1 MFEAKKLNPQMS
13 MAKAEALL
21 EAYQRIRQSGQ
32 IHRADKEENKTKI
45 QKPPLQKWFKVN
57 VDATINSKKQ
67 LLGLGVMIIDSARNV
82 MAAAVKTSRF
92 YGDVSYAKGEAIRW
106 RLQVAE
112 NAGLASLIIETNS
125 QMVAVVQILLN
136 SQVHES
142 IIEQINSDKCRSH
155 EEVNFNYVQN

>member
-21 EAYQRIRQSGQ
+21 EAYQRIRPLGQ

-82 MAAAVKTSRF
+82 IAATVNTSRF
-92 YGDVSYAKGEAIRW
+92 YGDVSYAKGEAVRW

-112 NAGLASLIIETNS
+112 NAGLAYF
-125 QMVAVVQILLN
+125 
-136 SQVHES
+136 
-142 IIEQINSDKCRSH
+142 D
-155 EEVNFNYVQN
+155 Y